1 MITVS
6 VFGWVPEFVRGLV
19 RDLRVRWA
27 LEEAGLSY
35 DEHVLK
41 DGERE
46 TPEYLALQ
54 PFGQV
59 PAYRDDEVSLFES
72 AGIVHHIAQK
82 SPVLMPND
90 PALAAQVTSW
100 MFAAMNSVE
109 PPIQNL
115 TSIDLFFANEEWA
128 KARRAGAADQVR
140 ARLKALAAYLD
151 GKDYLVGGSFTAAD
165 LLMSSVLLLLRHTDM
180 LDEYPVLVAYKAR
193 CHARPGYEKALNDQ
207 LATFDRVAA
216 AQ

>member
-6 VFGWVPEFVRGLV
+6 VFGWVPEFARGVV

-27 LEEAGLSY
+27 LEEAGLTY
-35 DEHVLK
+35 QEHVLR
-41 DGERE
+41 DGEKE
-46 TPEYLALQ
+46 TPDYLALQ

-59 PAYRDDEVSLFES
+59 PAYRDDEVALFES

-82 SPVLMPND
+82 SAALMPSD

-115 TSIDLFFANEEWA
+115 AAIDLFFANEEWA
-128 KARRAGAADQVR
+128 KARRAGAADQAR
-140 ARLKALAAYLD
+140 GRLKALAAYLE
-151 GKDYLVGGSFTAAD
+151 GKDYLVGDGFTAAD
-165 LLMSSVLLLLRHTDM
+165 LLMSSVLLILRHTDM
-180 LDEYPVLVAYKAR
+180 LDEYPVLMAYKAR
-193 CHARPGYEKALNDQ
+193 CHGRPGYEKALKDQ
-207 LATFDRVAA
+207 LATFDRASAA
-216 AQ
+216 R